1 MDKYMSRGVS
11 SQKEDVHN
19 AVDHLDQ
26 GVFPGAFCK
35 VIPDYLSGDSR
46 YCNIMHADGAGT
58 KSSLAYIYYKET
70 GDLSVWSGI
79 AMDSIVMNTDDL
91 ICVGVDTPILL
102 SSTIGRNAKLVGGEV
117 IKELIN
123 ANEEICQFFTDN
135 GVPMY
140 MTGGETADVGDLTRT
155 IIVDTTAVT
164 RIERDKIITCEDV
177 ACGDVIVALASFG
190 QATFEKQYNSGMGSN
205 GLTSARHDLLC
216 SEYRTKYPESFDNSM
231 DESISY
237 CGKFKITDTVP
248 ELPLNIGKAI
258 LSPTRT
264 YAFVIKDILS
274 EYRSKIH
281 GIVHCSGGG
290 QTKCKKFGRNVK
302 YVKDNLFEIPPFFKL
317 IHDTTGTDYREMYQV
332 FNMGHRMELYTDAKT
347 AEQVIA
353 IAAKYNIDAKI
364 VGHVESNENGNAVE
378 ITSPNGIIKY

>member
-19 AVDHLDQ
+19 AVDKLDQ

-164 RIERDKIITCEDV
+164 RIERDKIITCENV
-177 ACGDVIVALASFG
+177 KGGDVIVALASFG
-190 QATFEKQYNSGMGSN
+190 QATFENQYNSGMGSN

-216 SEYRTKYPESFDNSM
+216 SEYRTKYPESFDTSM
-231 DESISY
+231 DKSISY

-248 ELPLNIGKAI
+248 DLPLNIGKAI

-264 YAFVIKDILS
+264 F
-274 EYRSKIH
+274 H
-281 GIVHCSGGG
+281 
-290 QTKCKKFGRNVK
+290 N
-302 YVKDNLFEIPPFFKL
+302 
-317 IHDTTGTDYREMYQV
+317 
-332 FNMGHRMELYTDAKT
+332 
-347 AEQVIA
+347 
-353 IAAKYNIDAKI
+353 
-364 VGHVESNENGNAVE
+364 
-378 ITSPNGIIKY
+378 